1 MSQHCVV
8 ALTHHKA
15 HIYHLDGKT
24 AGDLSLKE
32 SSVRETNNRH
42 VADGK
47 KADHKHF
54 FEDVAKALTSAKEI
68 LIVGNGTAKD
78 EFKHHLEHHHKN
90 IAAHVVAV
98 ESIDHPTEPQLL
110 AMAKKKFKTIDAW
123 LGDNR

>member
-15 HIYHLDGKT
+15 HIYHLDGQT

-32 SSVRETNNRH
+32 SAVRETDNRH
-42 VADGK
+42 ANDGK

-54 FEDVAKALTSAKEI
+54 FEDVARALTSAKEI

-98 ESIDHPTEPQLL
+98 ESIEHPTEPQLL

-123 LGDNR
+123 LGDKR

>member
-32 SSVRETNNRH
+32 SSVRETDNRH
-42 VADGK
+42 AADGK

-54 FEDVAKALTSAKEI
+54 FEDVANALTSAKEI